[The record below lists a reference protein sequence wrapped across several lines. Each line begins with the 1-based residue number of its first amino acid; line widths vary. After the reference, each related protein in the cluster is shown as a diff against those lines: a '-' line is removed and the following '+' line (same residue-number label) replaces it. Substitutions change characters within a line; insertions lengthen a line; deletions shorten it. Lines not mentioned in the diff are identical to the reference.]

1 MPANP
6 VPIDVKT
13 KGQTWLLPPYNWS
26 HRRIAKELDVSPSV
40 VSKWRNELVE
50 SGLLST
56 EPPLESTTDYS
67 AEQRFFIVIETA
79 TMSERELA
87 EYCRSKGYLSMMLK
101 PGEHYLSRRRAQ
113 HRLQCHTKKIR
124 NYVRNA
130 ER

>member
-56 EPPLESTTDYS
+56 TEPPLEITTDYS
-67 AEQRFFIVIETA
+67 TEQRFFIVIETA
-79 TMSERELA
+79 
-87 EYCRSKGYLSMMLK
+87 
-101 PGEHYLSRRRAQ
+101 
-113 HRLQCHTKKIR
+113 QCL
-124 NYVRNA
+124 NA
-130 ER
+130 S